1 MAKTN
6 GTDAKDIAIYFLD
19 LIEER
24 YTPSM
29 VARTIV
35 QTKSILKSGYTK
47 EEIMKTIEF
56 IVTKTNVEMYSIG
69 YVSSSINS
77 ILKQINKEE
86 LSETIKE
93 ELIKFEEDKETAKE
107 VDVDV
112 GSRERNRNKVTSD
125 ESRKREKS
133 YLDLFK
139 E

>member
-6 GTDAKDIAIYFLD
+6 GTDAKDIAIHFLD
-19 LIEER
+19 LTTER
-24 YTPSM
+24 YTPSI
-29 VARTIV
+29 VAKTIN
-35 QTKSILKSGYTK
+35 QTKIILNSGYTK
-47 EEIMKTIEF
+47 EEIIKTIDH
-56 IVTKTNVEMYSIG
+56 IVNNTDVEMYSIG
-69 YVSSSINS
+69 YVSTAINS

-86 LSETIKE
+86 LSETIKKE
-93 ELIKFEEDKETAKE
+93 SIKFEEDKETAKE